1 MMKRRPVLVFVAGTA
16 ALLAAGP
23 LAVPAAAG
31 AQTATAGVRAAA
43 SFGRAITVPGLA
55 ALNTGK
61 NANVLSV
68 SCPAPGKCAAGGYY
82 KNHGI
87 KGFVVS
93 KKNGRWGKAI
103 QVPGLAALNKG
114 GQAEVLSVSCSSPGR
129 CAAGGYYGNH
139 GNPFDPTSGRG
150 FVVSEQNGRW
160 GKAVQVPGLAAL
172 NKGGNAEVNSVSCA
186 TQGGCAAVGSYTD
199 AGGHQQGFVAVK
211 SNGVWGNAIG
221 VPGLAALNIGGNA
234 DVNSVSCASPGNC
247 AAGGSYYSDASG
259 HQEAFV
265 VSENNGSWGTAQQV
279 AGNLNV
285 GKIAGI
291 NSVSCASA
299 GNCSAGGRYRDG
311 SENYQAFVINEVNG
325 TWAAAHEVAGN
336 LNSNGLASVDSMS
349 CASPGNCSAG
359 GDYDYDY
366 NFGFVVSEKNGVWGQ
381 AINVPGLGA
390 LAFRFSDVLSVSCAS
405 AGNCAAGGD
414 YETPGGSQGFV
425 AIQKNGVWG
434 KATTVRGLGALKKGR
449 FAGVESVSC
458 ATAASCAA
466 GGNYSPAGR
475 RLAFQGFLT

>member
-1 MMKRRPVLVFVAGTA
+1 
-16 ALLAAGP
+16 
-23 LAVPAAAG
+23 AAG
-31 AQTATAGVRAAA
+31 ARTATAGVRESA

-55 ALNTGK
+55 ALNTGR

-68 SCPAPGKCAAGGYY
+68 SCPSPGKCAAGGSY

-93 KKNGRWGKAI
+93 QKNGRWGKAI

-114 GQAEVLSVSCSSPGR
+114 GQAEVLSVSCASPGR
-129 CAAGGYYGNH
+129 CAAGGFYGNH

-186 TQGGCAAVGSYTD
+186 PPGYCAAVGFYTD
-199 AGGHQQGFVAVK
+199 ADGHRQGFVAIK
-211 SNGVWGNAIG
+211 SNGVWGRAVG
-221 VPGLAALNIGGNA
+221 VPGLTALNKGGNA

-247 AAGGSYYSDASG
+247 AAGGYYYSDSSG
-259 HQEAFV
+259 HREAFV
-265 VSENNGSWGTAQQV
+265 ASENDGSWGTAQQV

-299 GNCSAGGRYRDG
+299 GNCSAGGGYRDG
-311 SENYQAFVINEVNG
+311 SENYQAFVISEVNG
-325 TWAAAHEVAGN
+325 SWAAAQEVAGN
-336 LNSNGLASVDSMS
+336 LNSNGLASVDSVS

-366 NFGFVVSEKNGVWGQ
+366 NFGFVVSEKNGVWGK
-381 AINVPGLGA
+381 AINVPGLGK
-390 LAFRFSDVLSVSCAS
+390 LAFRFSDVMSVSCAS

-425 AIQKNGVWG
+425 AVQKNGVWT
-434 KATTVRGLGALKKGR
+434 KAITVPGLGSLKKGR

-458 ATAASCAA
+458 ATAGSCTA
-466 GGNYSPAGR
+466 GGYYSPTDR
-475 RLAFQGFLT
+475 RITFQGFLT